1 MTVTTIVILSFVAE
15 MIELSL
21 QYAPTLGGV
30 LNRLY
35 SYYRRS
41 IFLFLSIHTG
51 YLYILFISLKYN
63 MLNWVMIFIIALK
76 TFDIF
81 TKIEMIKRLYITKNP
96 DKSLLESLSMPVPF
110 WLALIGPMTYP
121 WLIYIAFTD

>member
-1 MTVTTIVILSFVAE
+1 MSIIDIVILSFIAE

-30 LNRLY
+30 IARLY

-51 YLYILFISLKYN
+51 YLYILFISLKYD

-81 TKIEMIKRLYITKNP
+81 TKIEMIRRLYITKNP
-96 DKSLLESLSMPVPF
+96 DNSLVESLNMPVPF
-110 WLALIGPMTYP
+110 WLALIGPLTYP
-121 WLIYIAFTD
+121 WLIYVAFSN

>member
-1 MTVTTIVILSFVAE
+1 MTITHIIILSFIAE
-15 MIELSL
+15 MIELAL

-30 LNRLY
+30 LERLY

-51 YLYILFISLKYN
+51 YLYILFITLKYN

-81 TKIEMIKRLYITKNP
+81 TKIEMIKKLYIIGEP
-96 DKSLLESLSMPVPF
+96 DQSLLESLSMPVPF

-121 WLIYIAFTD
+121 WLLYIAFTD